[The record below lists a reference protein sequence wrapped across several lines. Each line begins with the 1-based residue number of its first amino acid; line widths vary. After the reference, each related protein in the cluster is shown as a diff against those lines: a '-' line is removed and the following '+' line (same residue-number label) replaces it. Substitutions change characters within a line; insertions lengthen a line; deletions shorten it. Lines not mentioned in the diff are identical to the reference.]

1 MCRFYYDVILGL
13 VFWSFDEP
21 VSFNYSKDKEKWV
34 TFNNGKDKMKLRK
47 FIHKKSSNLS
57 MVSMGNTI
65 PLKRIFIEAYDL
77 GGIEAVEKVYN
88 HSLNK
93 ILDSIKK

>member
-47 FIHKKSSNLS
+47 FIHKKSSNLLTS
-57 MVSMGNTI
+57 IGNEEECI
-65 PLKRIFIEAYDL
+65 SLMINEAPPLFTCQL
-77 GGIEAVEKVYN
+77 
-88 HSLNK
+88 S
-93 ILDSIKK
+93 